1 MARIKGILFDLGGTL
16 LDFGPVRIQR
26 LFTEGARLAYA
37 YLKKLGQ
44 PLPRFRLFRL
54 KQLWAVRLQYLKSRL
69 IRREFN
75 SLDLLGRLCERMG
88 HTLTPE
94 QTKELAW
101 LWYKPL
107 GDCATVEE
115 GVRELLRGFRSDGLR
130 LGLVSNTFIPGQVLD
145 RHLGQLGLLEFF
157 PWRIYS
163 CDVLYRKPHPRIFG
177 IALERLGIAA
187 EEAVFVGDSPLADVA
202 GAVRVGMVSVLK
214 DPTGRSGTG
223 QVRPTHRIRSLREL
237 PGIIRAYNEDTTGG

>member
-1 MARIKGILFDLGGTL
+1 MARIKGILFDLGDTL
-16 LDFGPVRIQR
+16 LDFGPVRIR
-26 LFTEGARLAYA
+26 GLFAEGALLAYG

-44 PLPRFRLFRL
+44 PLPRFGLFHW
-54 KQLWAVRLQYLKSRL
+54 KQLWAIRLQYLKSRL

-75 SLDLLGRLCERMG
+75 SLELLGQLSEKMG

-94 QTKELAW
+94 QTSELAW

-107 GDCATVEE
+107 GECATVEA
-115 GVRELLRGFRSDGLR
+115 GVRELLEGFRSDGLR

-145 RHLGQLGLLEFF
+145 RHLAQLRLLEFF

-202 GAVRVGMVSVLK
+202 GAARVGMVSVLK
-214 DPTGRSGTG
+214 DPTGRSRIGRI
-223 QVRPTHRIRSLREL
+223 RPTHRIRSLREL
-237 PGIIRAYNEDTTGG
+237 PGIVRAYNDDSGGA